1 MIVVLSEIALPE
13 PMFMPSLLGL
23 SGLPLTVNG

>member
-1 MIVVLSEIALPE
+1 MIVVLSEIALLGPV
-13 PMFMPSLLGL
+13 FTPSLLGL